1 MSRAFIREP
10 DAPEGEAL
18 PELKISSHP
27 NLVTRRGL
35 AMIDEKIAT
44 LTKELA
50 SCPDELHR
58 ARIERDL
65 RYWKVRHAT
74 ATIAEVPD
82 PNSDEVAFGSR
93 VTVSRDGGPAET
105 IEIVGEDEADPAE
118 HRLSWVSPMAA
129 ALMGGMPGE
138 TVEVGPRRPP
148 IAVRIIAV
156 DNRKPH

>member
-10 DAPEGEAL
+10 DVPQGEAL

-35 AMIDEKIAT
+35 AMIDDKIAD
-44 LTKELA
+44 LTEELA
-50 SCPDELHR
+50 SSINELQR

-65 RYWKVRHAT
+65 RYWKARHAT

-82 PNSDEVAFGSR
+82 PGSAEVAFGSR
-93 VTVSRDGGPAET
+93 VTISRDGGHEET
-105 IEIVGEDEADPAE
+105 MQIVGEDEADPAR
-118 HRLSWVSPMAA
+118 HRVSWVSPIAA
-129 ALMGGMPGE
+129 ALMGGSPGE

-148 IAVRIIAV
+148 IKVKIIAV
-156 DNRKPH
+156 DNKRPH